1 MFHMQNT
8 YDAPSCGE
16 HHEDTTSTSLNQST
30 HVARKIE
37 ESIDEEEKPKA
48 KVADK
53 NMENSS
59 EDNSTEDV
67 ALWEDSQ
74 HIKPSP
80 EQHAGQPAADAA
92 ITEENT
98 ERDSQNSNEDLHD
111 YQTPAK
117 HLSTAASMVS
127 K

>member
-8 YDAPSCGE
+8 YDSPSCGE

-53 NMENSS
+53 HMENSS

-67 ALWEDSQ
+67 A
-74 HIKPSP
+74 
-80 EQHAGQPAADAA
+80 
-92 ITEENT
+92 
-98 ERDSQNSNEDLHD
+98 
-111 YQTPAK
+111 
-117 HLSTAASMVS
+117 
-127 K
+127 